1 MLREIYANGSD
12 LKMASS
18 NYKISIQPDYV
29 LMERPR
35 DYKVV
40 LSEQPEMLMDLAAAC
55 KRANC
60 RKVLIRGP
68 KTTVELSPLEIRDL
82 GKEIAKFDLRI
93 AVSESHDASRD
104 DVAFLE
110 NVVWN
115 RGRPIKFFD
124 SELEAKYWLRM

>member
-1 MLREIYANGSD
+1 
-12 LKMASS
+12 
-18 NYKISIQPDYV
+18 
-29 LMERPR
+29 MERSWNFE
-35 DYKVV
+35 VV
-40 LSEQPEMLMDLAAAC
+40 LTEQPEMLMDLSAAC

-68 KTTVELSPLEIRDL
+68 KTSVRLSPLEIRDL
-82 GKEIAKFDLRI
+82 GKEIAKLDLRI
-93 AVSESHDASRD
+93 AVAESHDALKD

>member
-12 LKMASS
+12 LKMALS
-18 NYKISIQPDYV
+18 NYKISIQPDYI

-35 DYKVV
+35 DYEVV
-40 LSEQPEMLMDLAAAC
+40 LSEQPEMLTNLSAVC
-55 KRANC
+55 KKANC

-68 KTTVELSPLEIRDL
+68 KTSVSLSPLEIRDL
-82 GKEIAKFDLRI
+82 GKEIAKLDLRI
-93 AVSESHDASRD
+93 AVAESHDASKD
-104 DVAFLE
+104 DVDFLE